1 MGRDADAVC
10 QVAVWDVANQRQHL
24 IDTWNSLSQNI
35 VDGATDEWRERLR
48 VFVGEKEAIL
58 NTWGDM

>member
-1 MGRDADAVC
+1 
-10 QVAVWDVANQRQHL
+10 VANQRQHL

-35 VDGATDEWRERLR
+35 VDGAIDEWRKRLC

-58 NTWGDM
+58 NT